1 MYDDYL
7 PLTCMRRA
15 ATILSSRDK
24 WRPADVPLQAVGV
37 ASLAT
42 LFIGLWEVPSDRQ
55 SLNVHP
61 TTGNLTTFCLLNR
74 IRRVQYIYCVGSIW

>member
-7 PLTCMRRA
+7 PLRRA
-15 ATILSSRDK
+15 ASILSSRDK

-42 LFIGLWEVPSDRQ
+42 LFIGLWFAHNKQEIQCMV
-55 SLNVHP
+55 
-61 TTGNLTTFCLLNR
+61 
-74 IRRVQYIYCVGSIW
+74 

>member
-1 MYDDYL
+1 L

-15 ATILSSRDK
+15 ASILSSRDK

-42 LFIGLWEVPSDRQ
+42 LFIGLWVFPIVKATKFTIRTRGITWH
-55 SLNVHP
+55 VH
-61 TTGNLTTFCLLNR
+61 R
-74 IRRVQYIYCVGSIW
+74 

>member
-15 ATILSSRDK
+15 ASILSSRDK

-37 ASLAT
+37 ASLTT
-42 LFIGLWEVPSDRQ
+42 LFIGLW
-55 SLNVHP
+55 L
-61 TTGNLTTFCLLNR
+61 
-74 IRRVQYIYCVGSIW
+74 Y